1 VIEQFRERTNL
12 RFLVSA
18 IGIAAIGVGL
28 LLFSEASTYLAQ
40 NSWLKSALSNLGG
53 LLVASV
59 SIATIWELYAKRAFL
74 DEMLST
80 TRLVSDI
87 RSSGLSAFSMSPV
100 DTVDFPQL
108 LQKTKRLDMSVTYGD
123 TWRAR
128 YYRDLKQLAERPGT
142 MVRVVLPNPENPFVM
157 QAIAQRL
164 GTTTPE
170 SVAGKIRAAVSEYRL
185 LFEVAAKDRRFSIW
199 FHDDVPMASY
209 YRFDTAVVAAFHHHS
224 RGRGDTPTLLGEA
237 GGSLFNYVDNEFN
250 HFFQRV
256 GPFPAIASQ
265 QDDI

>member
-1 VIEQFRERTNL
+1 MIEQFRERTNL
-12 RFLVSA
+12 RFVVSA
-18 IGIAAIGVGL
+18 IGIAAIGVAL
-28 LLFSEASTYLAQ
+28 LFFSEASAYVSQ
-40 NSWLKSALSNLGG
+40 KSWLKSALSNLGG

-59 SIATIWELYAKRAFL
+59 SVATIWELYGKRAFL

-80 TRLVSDI
+80 TKLVSDI
-87 RSSGLSAFSMSPV
+87 RSTGLSAFSMNPV

-108 LQKTKRLDMSVTYGD
+108 LHKTKRLDMSVTYGD

-128 YYRDLKQLAERPGT
+128 YYKELKQLAERRGT
-142 MVRVVLPNPENPFVM
+142 MVRVVLPNPENSFVM

-164 GTTTPE
+164 GTTTSG
-170 SVAGKIRAAVSEYRL
+170 SVAGKIRAAVAEYRL
-185 LFEVAAKDRRFSIW
+185 LFATAAKERRFSIW

-224 RGRGDTPTLLGEA
+224 RGRGDTPTLRGEA

-250 HFFQRV
+250 HFFQGV
-256 GPFPAIASQ
+256 GPFPAVATQ
-265 QDDI
+265 QEDV

>member
-1 VIEQFRERTNL
+1 M
-12 RFLVSA
+12 
-18 IGIAAIGVGL
+18 
-28 LLFSEASTYLAQ
+28 
-40 NSWLKSALSNLGG
+40 SWLKSALSNLGG

-59 SIATIWELYAKRAFL
+59 SLATIWELYAKRAFL

-87 RSSGLSAFSMSPV
+87 RSSGLAAFSMNPV
-100 DTVDFPQL
+100 DTVNFPQL
-108 LQKTKRLDMSVTYGD
+108 LHTTKRLDMSVTYGD

-128 YYRDLKQLAERPGT
+128 YYKELKQLAERPGT
-142 MVRVVLPNPENPFVM
+142 MVRVVLPNPENSLVM

-164 GTTTPE
+164 GTTSPE
-170 SVAGKIRAAVSEYRL
+170 AVAGKVYAAVSEYRL
-185 LFEVAAKDRRFSIW
+185 LFSALAKERRFSIW

-209 YRFDTAVVAAFHHHS
+209 YRFDTAVVAAFHHHA

-250 HFFQRV
+250 HFFHGV
-256 GPFPAIASQ
+256 SPFTAIASQ
-265 QDDI
+265 QEED